1 MKSTILN
8 KLANHQIP
16 NSFKKIGGIIFFS
29 SFMLLV
35 GNQLFFEKLNLSIIA
50 KYGLIIGMFLWSIS
64 KEKIEDEL
72 IIKLRMQSYTFAF
85 LIVVVFTLVHPFINF
100 LVDFVINDNK
110 SNISDYGDFEILWLL
125 LGSQLWFFEIQK
137 RLHR

>member
-1 MKSTILN
+1 MKNTILN
-8 KLANHQIP
+8 KLANHQIT

-29 SFMLLV
+29 SFILLV

-50 KYGLIIGMFLWSIS
+50 KYGLLIGMFLWSIS

-72 IIKLRMQSYTFAF
+72 ILKLRMQSYTFAF
-85 LIVVVFTLVHPFINF
+85 LIVVIFTLLHPLMNF
-100 LVDFVINDNK
+100 LVDFIIDDNK

-125 LGSQLWFFEIQK
+125 LGSKLWFFEIQK
-137 RLHR
+137 RLHK

>member
-1 MKSTILN
+1 MKNTILN

-16 NSFKKIGGIIFFS
+16 NNFKKIGGIIFFS
-29 SFMLLV
+29 SFILLV

-50 KYGLIIGMFLWSIS
+50 KYGLLIGMFLWSIS

-72 IIKLRMQSYTFAF
+72 ILKLRMQSYTFAF
-85 LIVVVFTLVHPFINF
+85 LIVVIFTLLHPLMSY
-100 LVDFVINDNK
+100 LVDFVIDDNK

-137 RLHR
+137 RLHK

>member
-1 MKSTILN
+1 MKNTILN

-29 SFMLLV
+29 SFILLV
-35 GNQLFFEKLNLSIIA
+35 GNQLFFEKFNLSIIA
-50 KYGLIIGMFLWSIS
+50 KYGLLIGMFLWSIS

-72 IIKLRMQSYTFAF
+72 ILKLRMQSYTFAF
-85 LIVVVFTLVHPFINF
+85 LIVVIFTLLHPLMNY
-100 LVDFVINDNK
+100 LVDFVIEDNK
-110 SNISDYGDFEILWLL
+110 ANISDYGDFEILWLL

-137 RLHR
+137 RLHK